1 MNELP
6 HDSNL
11 DINCLASIF
20 RSRSTSYKFLLFRS
34 ILSSVKEKKQ
44 TLEFSD
50 LALKSLSYASY
61 SINFYK
67 LNYGFSDQIAYWV
80 KELNSITEDEQFDTE
95 EIYKK
100 LKYDLLDLESNNS
113 KIVKG
118 FLGNFKKDVP
128 YRLISPW
135 FKKELEGKD
144 ESKKNSLISEF
155 SQNKSKK
162 SLYQII
168 ESKGELKLILSPE
181 WADYLEKN
189 ITFIEGWWR
198 SEFLLYLQKN
208 NPTVLSLATK
218 LEPPNER
225 NMSEVKRLYR
235 EFFTYTKTNPVCFY
249 SQVPL
254 ESVSHDHFLP
264 WSFLGND
271 PIYNFVPTTK
281 SINSKKSNSIPN
293 EKYLLPFSEYQFS
306 LYDFIRK
313 HKERSS
319 TLEQYLN
326 ELKIEKGI
334 NKTEFSDKIISFYKP
349 LYLTSKNQGFHQ
361 GWEYHSL

>member
-34 ILSSVKEKKQ
+34 ILCSIKEKKE

-50 LALKSLSYASY
+50 LALRSLSYASF

-67 LNYGFSDQIAYWV
+67 LNFGLSDQISYWV
-80 KELNSITEDEQFDTE
+80 KELSSITEVEHFKTE

-100 LKYDLLDLESNNS
+100 LKYALFESESNNS

-118 FLGNFKKDVP
+118 FVSNFKKDVP

-135 FKKELEGKD
+135 FKKELEGED
-144 ESKKNSLISEF
+144 ETKKNSLISEF

-168 ESKGELKLILSPE
+168 ESEGELKLILYAE
-181 WADYLEKN
+181 WADYIEKN

-225 NMSEVKRLYR
+225 NMAEAKRLYQ
-235 EFFTYTKTNPVCFY
+235 EFFTFTKTKPICFY
-249 SQVPL
+249 SNDPL
-254 ESVSHDHFLP
+254 ETISHDHFLP

-281 SINSKKSNSIPN
+281 SINSKKNNSIPHKN
-293 EKYLLPFSEYQFS
+293 YLRPFSEYQFQF
-306 LYDFIRK
+306 YDFIRNHVK
-313 HKERSS
+313 KSR
-319 TLEQYLN
+319 TLEAYLID
-326 ELKIEKGI
+326 LQIDRGI
-334 NKTEFSDKIISFYKP
+334 NKAEFSKKIISYYEP

-361 GWEYHSL
+361 DWEYKK